1 MGRRKSMTNSSLL
14 PADTSKLK
22 VLVNADRIRSSVK
35 RLFHNRIDEIL
46 CEIFQNSQR
55 SGSTTVDITT
65 TNNTF
70 IIQDNGHGLLN
81 GIDGFHTLLKLAES
95 NFDNETI
102 EDQDPMGVGIVSLL
116 THDQVNEVTFSS
128 GCLELTIKSDKWWND
143 PAYYSTWFERITTL
157 DQPVSGLRI
166 AVSCSP
172 ELVKALHSA
181 LEPKDQVYSFSD
193 EVYKSASPA
202 QGYEGILN
210 ITLNSA
216 KVPTTLPRWTRLTD
230 PLISTTYKGSKLK
243 IGYDASNNRSSIL
256 WYGQLIIQRG
266 LANCFEFH
274 LEVKSGR
281 PVNPLSPSRAGIIQD
296 AAYHELIAFIKAEIF
311 AFVFDPKNRSRIK
324 PAHVE
329 GCYKLDEA
337 YSIANCPYIVAE
349 SIQTTDNPNS
359 FEDFNATSD
368 FDFNNR
374 SINEIF
380 AYDQLPLL
388 LNEQVSVQLPSGIS
402 EAEYG
407 LRSFLPETGPAYT
420 LRYGDQARITIGT
433 LWWRPKGKP
442 KHDWFYQPGEY
453 GISYQEDT
461 PPENWSPI
469 TKSPVFVFT
478 ETSSYDAA
486 EVDFVVGTNADPVDF
501 LRNQAWAGFSANDE
515 NDYDPQQESYQ
526 NSLDDLIRAIIG
538 KCVPKDFTLYDISRF
553 LKDPAA
559 PIVEIKYH
567 YKSDGK
573 FVNPRRTYRAKR
585 AGAMKPAEITV
596 KTCTGEKIRL
606 KLY

>member
-1 MGRRKSMTNSSLL
+1 MTNSSLL
-14 PADTSKLK
+14 PSDTSKLK

-35 RLFHNRIDEIL
+35 RLFHNRIDEAL
-46 CEIFQNSQR
+46 SELLQNSQR
-55 SGSTTVDITT
+55 AGATTVDITT
-65 TNNTF
+65 TANTF

-128 GCLELTIKSDKWWND
+128 GLLQLTIKTDQWWND
-143 PAYYSTWFERITTL
+143 PAYYSTWFERIVTL

-166 AVSCSP
+166 AVTCSP
-172 ELVKALHSA
+172 ELVKALDSA
-181 LEPKDQVYSFSD
+181 LKPKDQVYSFSD

-216 KVPTTLPRWTRLTD
+216 KVRTTLPRWTRLTD
-230 PLISTTYKGSKLK
+230 PLVSTTYKGSKLK
-243 IGYDASNNRSSIL
+243 IGYDPNGRSSIL

-296 AAYHELIAFIKAEIF
+296 AAYHELITFIKAQIF
-311 AFVFDPKNRSRIK
+311 SFVFDRNNRSKIK
-324 PAHVE
+324 AAHVE
-329 GCYKLDEA
+329 GCYKLDKD

-349 SIQTTDNPNS
+349 SIQTDYNPNS

-368 FDFNNR
+368 FHFNNR
-374 SINEIF
+374 SIDEIF
-380 AYDQLPLL
+380 PYDELPLL
-388 LNEQVSVQLPSGIS
+388 LTENVSVQLSSGTS
-402 EAEYG
+402 EAEHG
-407 LRSFLPETGPAYT
+407 LRSFLRETGPAYI
-420 LRYGDQARITIGT
+420 LRYGDEIRVAIGT
-433 LWWRPKGKP
+433 LWWRPKGQP
-442 KHDWFYQPGEY
+442 KHDWFYQPGDY
-453 GISYQEDT
+453 GISYQDAT
-461 PPENWSPI
+461 PPDNWSPI
-469 TKSPVFVFT
+469 TNSPVFVFT

-486 EVDFVVGTNADPVDF
+486 EVDFVVGTTDDPVNF
-501 LRNQAWAGFSANDE
+501 LRNEAWAGFSANDE

-526 NSLDDLIRAIIG
+526 NSLNDLIRTIIG
-538 KCVPKDFTLYDISRF
+538 KCVPRDFKLYDISRF
-553 LKDPAA
+553 LKDSAA
-559 PIVEIKYH
+559 PIVEVKYH
-567 YKSDGK
+567 YKTAGK
-573 FVNPRRTYRAKR
+573 FVNPRRAYKPKSKDTA
-585 AGAMKPAEITV
+585 AMSPAEITV
-596 KTCTGEKIRL
+596 KTATGKKVRL